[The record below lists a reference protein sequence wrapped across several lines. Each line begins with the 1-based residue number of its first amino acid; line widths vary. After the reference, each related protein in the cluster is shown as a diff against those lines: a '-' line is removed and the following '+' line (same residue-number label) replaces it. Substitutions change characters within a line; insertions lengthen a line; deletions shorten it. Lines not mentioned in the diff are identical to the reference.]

1 MGTPGGPIVRVTTEA
16 AAAAAAVAAAAFAV
30 EAVATANR
38 FLWKGKDNDAP
49 V

>member
-1 MGTPGGPIVRVTTEA
+1 MGTPGGPIVRVATE